1 MTDEHNTELSGTLY
15 VVATPIGNLEDL
27 SPRALSTLR
36 VVDVV
41 LAEDT
46 RSFGI
51 LKSRFGIETPATSYH
66 DHNER
71 ERIEWALSQLHL
83 GKSLALISEAGTP
96 TISDPGYRVVKA
108 CRENSIRVVTIPG
121 PSAVIAALSVSGL
134 ETDSFF
140 FRGFLPQ
147 KPGKRLSA
155 LTEAVQA
162 DFTTIFYE
170 SPFRIVKSLE
180 TLAELSPETRIF
192 IGRELTKLYEESFY
206 GSAKEVLEKLR
217 SKSSIKG
224 EIVLIIGKKL

>member
-1 MTDEHNTELSGTLY
+1 MTDEPNAETFGTLY

-27 SPRALSTLR
+27 SPRALCTLKA
-36 VVDVV
+36 VDVV

-71 ERIEWALSQLHL
+71 ERIEWVLSELQL

-96 TISDPGYRVVKA
+96 TISDPGYRVVRA

-180 TLAELSPETRIF
+180 ALVEINPEARVF

-206 GSAKEVLEKLR
+206 GSAHKVLEQLKI
-217 SKSSIKG
+217 KGSIKG
-224 EIVLIIGKKL
+224 EFVLIIGKTL